1 MWLRRY
7 FGGAG
12 GVVGRSK
19 PLLFR
24 NVRRES
30 GYLDFGHNGPC
41 PQTVETGHQRKW
53 PMPFKR
59 CQAISVSWR
68 DD

>member
-1 MWLRRY
+1 MGRL
-7 FGGAG
+7 GA
-12 GVVGRSK
+12 RAAPIPRCAASLAI
-19 PLLFR
+19 PI
-24 NVRRES
+24 
-30 GYLDFGHNGPC
+30 LDIMPW